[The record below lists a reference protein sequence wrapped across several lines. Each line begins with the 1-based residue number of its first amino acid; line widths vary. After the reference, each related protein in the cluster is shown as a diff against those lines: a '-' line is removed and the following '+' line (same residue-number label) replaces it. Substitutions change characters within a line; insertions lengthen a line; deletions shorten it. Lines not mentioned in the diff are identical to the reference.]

1 MDSARPSGGGASGR
15 AGRARPARGRFPG
28 GRRARLLQST
38 FRGHRSPGL
47 TSAPRSACARPPF
60 WAGTLLHLRAGALM
74 ALDSRPS
81 PRPCP
86 PGCLPC
92 KHPGST
98 SPSACQRRGRHRS
111 LGDLSAPQSE
121 IEAASVQGV
130 SPRTQ
135 VPANSCEG
143 GGRVPLPH
151 VSCATRK
158 PPRAPGSSSFS
169 GCWRLNS
176 THQGQWRLE
185 KPWS

>member
-121 IEAASVQGV
+121 IEAASVRGV

-143 GGRVPLPH
+143 RRGACTAA
-151 VSCATRK
+151 SCLMCHEEATEGTWLQQLLRLLEIK
-158 PPRAPGSSSFS
+158 FHTPG
-169 GCWRLNS
+169 
-176 THQGQWRLE
+176 
-185 KPWS
+185 PVAA

>member
-15 AGRARPARGRFPG
+15 AGRARPAGGRFPG
-28 GRRARLLQST
+28 GRRARLQGASVS
-38 FRGHRSPGL
+38 GAHVRS
-47 TSAPRSACARPPF
+47 SERMREAPF

-121 IEAASVQGV
+121 IEAASVRGV

-143 GGRVPLPH
+143 RRGRGACTAA
-151 VSCATRK
+151 SCLMCHEEATEGTWLQQLLRLLEIK
-158 PPRAPGSSSFS
+158 FHTPG
-169 GCWRLNS
+169 
-176 THQGQWRLE
+176 
-185 KPWS
+185 PVAA